1 MAQAVDSLPCLALL
15 SRVVWPADG
24 GITGDY
30 PPTGG
35 DPGGDSMDGALCDC
49 VGMEGLDDVL
59 CYAWRVGPR
68 WMHHASARTL
78 TLTLAF

>member
-1 MAQAVDSLPCLALL
+1 MAKAVDSLPCLALL

-59 CYAWRVGPR
+59 CYAWRVR
-68 WMHHASARTL
+68 RTARPTIQHQS
-78 TLTLAF
+78 

>member
-1 MAQAVDSLPCLALL
+1 MPYSLAC
-15 SRVVWPADG
+15 VVWPADG

-59 CYAWRVGPR
+59 CYAWRVR
-68 WMHHASARTL
+68 RTVRP
-78 TLTLAF
+78 TIQRPDGALATSRH

>member
-1 MAQAVDSLPCLALL
+1 M
-15 SRVVWPADG
+15 VWPADG

-59 CYAWRVGPR
+59 CYAWRVR
-68 WMHHASARTL
+68 RTARPTIQHQS
-78 TLTLAF
+78 